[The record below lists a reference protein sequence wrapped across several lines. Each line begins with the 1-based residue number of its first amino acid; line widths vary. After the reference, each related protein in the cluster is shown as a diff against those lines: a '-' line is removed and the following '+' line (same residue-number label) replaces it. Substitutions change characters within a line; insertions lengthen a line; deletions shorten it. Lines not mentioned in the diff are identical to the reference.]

1 MPSVREYLDGDK
13 QIIELVAESTV
24 DDSGGPPLAVIELV
38 VPGPQGPR
46 GPAGPSGSGGGISPV
61 DYGAVVDGV
70 TDDTA
75 AIQAAIDDL
84 PSTGGDII
92 MPPGVMAISATI
104 VISFP
109 NVRLIGAGGD
119 NRHNTAPF
127 VLNAGTRLKWIG
139 AAGETMLRFE
149 SVSGAS
155 NRKMTGGGLQGIVLD
170 AAATAGRCLEIWSW
184 NSARFTDLML
194 YDATIACL
202 DMNVVASLA
211 DARDPQ
217 ENIFERVNIAALS
230 GSADGIRM
238 DATTPGANP
247 SYNSFFGT
255 IIHVNNG
262 TGVKLS
268 DSDNNW
274 FDHFRIFVT
283 GSGNAVVF
291 NGSNVNASYVPRD
304 NVFNHLTTQAPIIAR
319 GTPSF
324 TYAAGRNACFN
335 MDQTNATVQPT
346 VEAGARLSYSYLD
359 GASYLMPQIKA
370 ISAQNETQG
379 AAAYDEFAGGSLV
392 SHVFVNDSN
401 AHMMLRNASRS
412 IAWVISHDQVTGSIN
427 YNIVAGGAAAG
438 VNYSRPIRPAVTT
451 VAGLSAFPGAAGQII
466 FVSDATKPNSGV
478 AGAFY
483 GHDGTAWFPV
493 DTDTTGGG
501 GVSDGDKGDITVSG
515 TGSVWTIDGGTITLA
530 KMANLAANSILGNNT
545 GATATPI
552 ALTAAQVKALLAIAG
567 TDVANTPAGGIAA
580 STVQAA
586 LNELDTEK
594 LALAGGTMTGRI
606 VLPASIAGSAYLNL
620 PHGAT
625 PSTPVDGDLWS
636 TSAALFFRL
645 NGTNQV
651 VAWRGSNNQFTV
663 KQSFVVSATGTA
675 SINLPPGVDP
685 STPVDGD
692 IWTTTAALK
701 VRINGATV
709 SVSGVNTGDQ
719 TITLTGDV
727 TGSGT
732 GSFAATIAADA
743 VTNVKLAN
751 VATGTI
757 KGRVTAAI
765 GDPEDLTGTQATT
778 LLDVA
783 TTALKGLLSA
793 SDKTKLDAITG
804 TNTGDETAAGILS
817 KLLTVDGAGS
827 GLDADTLDGLSSAA
841 FAAASHTHTASQISD
856 STTAGRAMLT
866 AATVAAQTALLDVFT
881 TALKGLVP
889 ASGGGTTNFLR
900 ADGTWAAPAGGGGGS
915 GPSLG
920 LMEMFRTGAINL

>member
-427 YNIVAGGAAAG
+427 YNIVAGGASAG

-451 VAGLSAFPGAAGQII
+451 VAGLSGFPGAPGQIL
-466 FVSDATKPNSGV
+466 FVSDAAKPNSAV
-478 AGAFY
+478 PGAFY
-483 GHDGTAWFPV
+483 GHDGTAWNQI

-501 GVSDGDKGDITVSG
+501 GISDGDKGDIIVSG
-515 TGSVWTIDGGTITLA
+515 SGLVWSFDG
-530 KMANLAANSILGNNT
+530 
-545 GATATPI
+545 P
-552 ALTAAQVKALLAIAG
+552 ALLAKLLTLDGAG
-567 TDVANTPAGGIAA
+567 SGLDADLLDGLSSAAFEQVTNKGAANGYASLDSGGKVPSAQLPSFVDDVLEFANFAAFPGTGTAGVIYVALDTNKTWRWSGSAYVEISPSPGSTDSVTEGSVNLYFTVARVLGSVLTGLSTASNAVITAS
-580 STVQAA
+580 STVLQALGQLQA
-586 LNELDTEK
+586 QVSERLQ
-594 LALAGGTMTGRI
+594 LAGGTMTGKLN
-606 VLPASIAGSAYLNL
+606 LPASVTGSAYLGV

-625 PSTPVDGDLWS
+625 PTSPVNGDLWS

-645 NGTNQV
+645 NSTNQV
-651 VAWRGSNNQFTV
+651 VAWRGSDNAFTV
-663 KQSFVVSATGTA
+663 KQSFVQSAAGTA
-675 SINLPPGVDP
+675 SLRVTPGTVDP
-685 STPVDGD
+685 TAPADGD
-692 IWTTTAALK
+692 VWANSAAFK
-701 VRINGATV
+701 VRINGVDA
-709 SVSGVNTGDQ
+709 SLAGVNTGDE
-719 TITLTGDV
+719 TG
-727 TGSGT
+727 
-732 GSFAATIAADA
+732 
-743 VTNVKLAN
+743 
-751 VATGTI
+751 
-757 KGRVTAAI
+757 
-765 GDPEDLTGTQATT
+765 
-778 LLDVA
+778 
-783 TTALKGLLSA
+783 
-793 SDKTKLDAITG
+793 
-804 TNTGDETAAGILS
+804 AGILT
-817 KLLTVDGAGS
+817 KI
-827 GLDADTLDGLSSAA
+827 
-841 FAAASHTHTASQISD
+841 AAAP
-856 STTAGRAMLT
+856 G
-866 AATVAAQTALLDVFT
+866 
-881 TALKGLVP
+881 
-889 ASGGGTTNFLR
+889 GGGTTNFVR
-900 ADGTWAAPAGGGGGS
+900 ADGTFAAPPGGGGS
-915 GPSLG
+915 GISLG
-920 LMEMFRTGAINL
+920 AYRRLRTLEGSF